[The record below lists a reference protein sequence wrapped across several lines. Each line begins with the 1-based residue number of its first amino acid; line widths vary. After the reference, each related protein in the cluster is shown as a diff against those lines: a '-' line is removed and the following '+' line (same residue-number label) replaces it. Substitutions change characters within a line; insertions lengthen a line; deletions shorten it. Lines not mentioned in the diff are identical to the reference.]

1 MSEDH
6 VRPPLGAITLVL
18 ESVRLLLPHFP
29 ALFPLALVPAL
40 LLTGLNALIEA
51 PQAEAP
57 GGGMTLLVGIGWL
70 LLSGLAILVLTAAAR
85 DAFGP
90 GTGAPGTY
98 LASALP
104 RLAPLIVLGL
114 VYLAMVSAGLLLL
127 ILPGLYLMGRFF
139 PWIGALVYEEARWSA
154 FDRAQRL
161 TEGLRWPLAGAV
173 LLFLVVAAIV
183 PLPAMAIAAMLG
195 GLAGL
200 LFEAVGLAISYMLNG
215 IFTALVYLRL
225 RALED
230 EGRRTA
236 AGAP

>member
-6 VRPPLGAITLVL
+6 VRPPLGAVALVL

-29 ALFPLALVPAL
+29 ALFPLALLPAL

-51 PQAEAP
+51 PEAEPP
-57 GGGMTLLVGIGWL
+57 GGGTTLVAGIAWL
-70 LLSGLAILVLTAAAR
+70 LLSGIAILVLTAAAR
-85 DAFGP
+85 DALGS
-90 GTGAPGTY
+90 GTKAPGTY

-104 RLAPLIVLGL
+104 RLAPLVVLGL

-127 ILPGLYLMGRFF
+127 VLPGLYLMGRFF
-139 PWIGALVYEEARWSA
+139 PWIGALVYEEARWQA

-161 TEGLRWPLAGAV
+161 TEGLRWPLAGAI

-183 PLPAMAIAAMLG
+183 PLPAMAIAAALG

-200 LFEAVGLAISYMLNG
+200 LFEAIGLAISYMLNG
-215 IFTALVYLRL
+215 LFTALVYLRL

-230 EGRRTA
+230 ERRRLA
-236 AGAP
+236 ADLP